1 MPAFQCTHLHQR
13 APKGGGK
20 AMGEESLGPK
30 YYSRLQKDGKRLQ
43 DRVNCKRLL
52 KLPVLILLHTNSQQ
66 HCYFLE

>member
-1 MPAFQCTHLHQR
+1 MPAFQCTHLRQR
-13 APKGGGK
+13 APKGGG
-20 AMGEESLGPK
+20 AMGEKSLGPK
-30 YYSRLQKDGKRLQ
+30 YYSRLQKDAKRLQ